1 MIENYAR
8 WVVRWRWLV
17 IPLCIALIVAVASG
31 VQRIRFQS
39 DYRMFFGDDNPQLAA
54 FENLQS
60 TYTKNDNVLFVL
72 APKEPN
78 GNGVF
83 TPEVLSAVEAVTE
96 RAWQVP
102 YSIRVDSI
110 SNFQHTYA
118 EGDDL
123 IVEDLVR
130 GAADYGEAE
139 LARVRQIALNEPLLV
154 KRVISPEGHVTGVNV
169 TIQLPG
175 LDNTKEVPAVAA
187 FAYALADEV
196 RAAHPEID
204 VHLTGMSIMN
214 NAFPTA
220 SKKDM
225 ASLVPLM
232 FGVVIVSLG
241 LLLRAVAG
249 TGVTVVVIFM
259 SIAGGM
265 GMAGWLGI
273 PLSPPAAS
281 APTIILTLAVADCVH
296 LLTTFY
302 YNLRHGMERHA
313 AVIESMRVNFGPVF
327 LTSLT
332 TAIGFLSMNASDAP
346 PFRDL
351 GNITAMGVGWAFVF
365 SVTLLPALMSVLP
378 VRARRMPEGKLHPME
393 HVAEFVVR
401 NRTALFWGMGVVIL
415 ALIAC
420 IPRNELNDEFVKYFD
435 ESVDFRAATDFT
447 AENLTGIYY
456 IDFSLESGE
465 PGGVSEPAFLA
476 KVEEFAN
483 WLREQPEVMHVYSI
497 TDIMKRL
504 NRNLHG
510 DDDGWYRLPEERDM
524 AAQYLLLYEM
534 SLPYGLDL
542 NDRINVDKS
551 ATRLSTT
558 LQNLST
564 REVLA
569 IQGRATQ
576 WLIDNAPP
584 SMHTTGSSPTIMF
597 AHIGSRNIRAMLSG
611 TTVALILISILL
623 IFALRSTRVGSLS
636 IVPNLVPVGMA
647 FGLWGVLVGEVGL
660 ALSVVGGMTLGI
672 VVDDTIH
679 FLSKYLRARR
689 EKGLDPEGAVRYAF
703 TTVGT
708 ALWVTTLVLIAG
720 FSVLAFSTFKV
731 NAGMGMLT
739 AIAIALALIADFL
752 FLPPLLMKLDGDK
765 K

>member
-17 IPLCIALIVAVASG
+17 ILLCAGLIVAVAAG
-31 VQRIRFQS
+31 IPKIRFQS
-39 DYRMFFGDDNPQLAA
+39 DYRMFFSDDNPQLAA
-54 FENLQS
+54 FENLQN
-60 TYTKNDNVLFVL
+60 TYTKNDNILFVL
-72 APKEPN
+72 APKD
-78 GNGVF
+78 GDVF
-83 TPEVLSAVEAVTE
+83 TRETLAVVEQVTE
-96 RAWQVP
+96 RAWQMP
-102 YSIRVDSI
+102 FSIRVDSI
-110 SNFQHTYA
+110 ANFQHTYA
-118 EGDDL
+118 EEDDL
-123 IVEDLVR
+123 MVEDLVR
-130 GAADYGEAE
+130 GAMEYSDAD
-139 LARVRQIALNEPLLV
+139 LARVREVALNEPLIV
-154 KRVISPEGHVTGVNV
+154 KRILSPSGHVTGVNV

-175 LDNTKEVPAVAA
+175 ADNTKEVPQVAA
-187 FAYALADEV
+187 FSERLAEEI
-196 RAAHPEID
+196 RAEYPDID
-204 VHLTGMSIMN
+204 VHLTGMAIMN

-220 SKKDM
+220 AKRDM
-225 ASLVPLM
+225 SSLVPLM
-232 FGVVIVSLG
+232 FGVVILTLG
-241 LLLRAVAG
+241 LLLRAFSG

-259 SIAGGM
+259 SILGGM
-265 GMAGWLGI
+265 GLAGWIGI

-302 YNLRHGMERHA
+302 YNMRHGMERHA
-313 AVIESMRVNFGPVF
+313 AIVESMRINFGPVF
-327 LTSLT
+327 LTSIT

-346 PFRDL
+346 PFRAL
-351 GNITAMGVGWAFVF
+351 GNITAMGVMWAFVF
-365 SVTLLPALMSVLP
+365 SVSVLPALMAVLP
-378 VRARRMPEGKLHPME
+378 VRVRRREEGTLHPME

-401 NRTALFWGMGVVIL
+401 NRNRLFYAMGAVIL
-415 ALIAC
+415 ALLAF
-420 IPRNELNDEFVKYFD
+420 IPVNELNDEYVKYFD
-435 ESVDFRAATDFT
+435 ESIPFRAATDYT

-476 KVEEFAN
+476 KVEAFAV
-483 WLREQPEVMHVYSI
+483 WLRQQPEVMHVYSI

-504 NRNLHG
+504 NRNLHN
-510 DDDGWYRLPEERDM
+510 DDDSWYRLPEARDM

-542 NDRINVDKS
+542 NDRLNVDKS

-558 LQNLST
+558 LHNLST
-564 REVLA
+564 KEVLS
-569 IQGRATQ
+569 IQSRATQ
-576 WLIDNAPP
+576 WLIDNAPET
-584 SMHTTGSSPTIMF
+584 MHTTGSSPTIMF
-597 AHIGSRNIRAMLSG
+597 AHIGYRNIRSMLSG
-611 TTVALILISILL
+611 TTVALIVISVLL
-623 IFALRSTRVGSLS
+623 IFALRSTRIGTLS

-731 NAGMGMLT
+731 NAGMGLLT
-739 AIAIALALIADFL
+739 ALAIAFALIADFL
-752 FLPPLLMKLDGDK
+752 FLPPLLMKLDGAK

>member
-8 WVVRWRWLV
+8 WVVRWRWLL
-17 IPLCIALIVAVASG
+17 IPLCVLAVLLAAVG
-31 VQRIRFQS
+31 GQRIRFQS

-54 FENLQS
+54 FEALQN

-72 APKEPN
+72 APRE
-78 GNGVF
+78 GEVF
-83 TPEVLSAVEAVTE
+83 TPEVLAAVEAVTAK
-96 RAWQVP
+96 AWQVP
-102 YSIRVDSI
+102 FSIRVDSLT
-110 SNFQHTYA
+110 NFQHTHA

-130 GAADYGEAE
+130 DGADYGPED
-139 LARVRQIALNEPLLV
+139 LARVRRIALHEPLLV
-154 KRVISPEGHVTGVNV
+154 NRIVSPDGRVTGINV

-175 LDNTKEVPAVAA
+175 VDQTREVPEVAA
-187 FAYALADEV
+187 YAYALAEEI
-196 RAAHPEID
+196 RAAYPGID

-214 NAFPTA
+214 NAFPA
-220 SKKDM
+220 AAKHDM
-225 ASLVPLM
+225 ATLVPLM
-232 FGVVIVSLG
+232 FAVVIVTLG
-241 LLLRAVAG
+241 LLLRAVGG
-249 TGVTVVVIFM
+249 TAVTVLVIAL
-259 SIAGGM
+259 SIAGAM
-265 GMAGWLGI
+265 GLAGWLAI

-296 LLTTFY
+296 LLSTFY
-302 YNLRHGMERHA
+302 YNLRHGMARRE
-313 AVIESMRVNFGPVF
+313 AVVETLRVNFGPVF

-346 PFRDL
+346 PFRAL
-351 GNITAMGVGWAFVF
+351 GNITAIGVTWAFLL
-365 SVTLLPALMSVLP
+365 SVTLLPALMAVLP
-378 VRARRMPEGKLHPME
+378 VRVRPRPEGRLHPME
-393 HVAEFVVR
+393 HLAEFVIRRR
-401 NRTALFWGMGVVIL
+401 NALLWGAGVVIVV
-415 ALIAC
+415 LIAF

-435 ESVDFRAATDFT
+435 KSVDFRAATDFT
-447 AENLTGIYY
+447 AEHLTGIYY
-456 IDFSLESGE
+456 IDFSLASGE

-510 DDDGWYRLPEERDM
+510 DDDAWYRLPEAREM

-534 SLPYGLDL
+534 SLPFGLDL
-542 NDRINVDKS
+542 NDRLNVDKS
-551 ATRLSTT
+551 ATRLSAT
-558 LQNLST
+558 LHNLST
-564 REVLA
+564 QQVLS
-569 IQGRATQ
+569 IQDRASR
-576 WLIDNAPP
+576 WLEENAPA
-584 SMHTTGSSPTIMF
+584 SMHTTGSSPTVMF
-597 AHIGSRNIRAMLSG
+597 AHIGARNIRSMLSG
-611 TTVALILISILL
+611 TTLALILISILL
-623 IFALRSTRVGSLS
+623 IFALRSTRVGAIS
-636 IVPNLVPVGMA
+636 IIPNLVPVAMA
-647 FGLWGVLVGEVGL
+647 FGLWGLLVGEVGL

-703 TTVGT
+703 STVGT
-708 ALWVTTLVLIAG
+708 ALWVTTVVLIAG

-739 AIAIALALIADFL
+739 AIAIALALAADFL
-752 FLPPLLMKLDGDK
+752 FLPPLLMRLEGTK

>member
-1 MIENYAR
+1 MIESYAR
-8 WVVRWRWLV
+8 WVVRWRWAV
-17 IPLCIALIVAVASG
+17 IALCVALVVAVAAG
-31 VQRIRFQS
+31 MPKIRFQS
-39 DYRMFFGDDNPQLAA
+39 DYRMFFSDDNPQLAA
-54 FENLQS
+54 FENLQA

-72 APKEPN
+72 APK
-78 GNGVF
+78 GGDVF

-110 SNFQHTYA
+110 ANFQHTYA

-130 GAADYGEAE
+130 GALDYNDAE
-139 LARVRQIALNEPLLV
+139 LARVREVALNEPLLV
-154 KRVISPEGHVTGVNV
+154 KRIVSPEGHVTGVNV

-175 LDNTKEVPAVAA
+175 ADNTKEVPEVAA

-196 RAAHPEID
+196 RAAYPSID

-220 SKKDM
+220 SKRDM

-232 FGVVIVSLG
+232 FGVVILSLG
-241 LLLRAVAG
+241 LLLRAFAG
-249 TGVTVVVIFM
+249 TGVTVVVILM
-259 SIAGGM
+259 SIVGGM

-296 LLTTFY
+296 LLSTFY
-302 YNLRHGMERHA
+302 YNMRHGMARRE
-313 AVIESMRVNFGPVF
+313 AVVEAVRVNFTPIF

-346 PFRDL
+346 PFRHL
-351 GNITAMGVGWAFVF
+351 GNITAMGVSWAFVF
-365 SVTLLPALMSVLP
+365 SVTLLPALMAVLP
-378 VRARRMPEGKLHPME
+378 VRVRRAREGKLHPME
-393 HVAEFVVR
+393 HLAEFVIR
-401 NRTALFWGMGVVIL
+401 NRRALFWGMGAVIL
-415 ALIAC
+415 ALLAC